1 MVWGKLLLQTFHLV
15 ERRSQGLIGCKSKKI
30 VPIRQ
35 SINYGK
41 TYPYYGKGG
50 FLANLSPMSKKSRTF
65 ALRNIVEY
73 FLAFFNYICF
83 TSPIMAFIETNNIKG
98 DVFGGITAGIVA
110 LPLALAFGIH
120 AFGGVDSPEASSMG
134 ALAGLVGATLLGFF
148 AALFGGTHSQISGPT
163 GPMTVITASIVS
175 GAWASSQGNIS
186 AVLLSMSLAGI
197 FCGLFQVLFGL
208 IRIGKYVRYIP
219 YPVLSGF
226 MSGIGVII
234 ILQQLYP
241 IIGKK
246 SPAST
251 LDMILNFPAAFAEGI
266 SVPALLLGLACIALI
281 ILVPKVTKKVP
292 ATLVALVVVTV
303 VSLFTGL
310 DSALTIGNIPAGLPM
325 PFFTKVQLDGIDWM
339 VVIKASLVPGL
350 TLAGLGSIDT
360 LLTSVMADNITKTKH
375 NSNQELIGQGIG
387 NAVAGLF
394 CGLAGAGAT
403 MRTVVNVKSG
413 GRTQLSGMIHAAL
426 LLAILLGLG
435 SLVKYVPLSVLAGI
449 LITVGWGI
457 IDFRGFKDL
466 RRIPKS
472 DAFVMIVVFL
482 MTVFVDLLTAVGIG
496 MVIACVLFMKRAG
509 DLVEDGYSSK
519 ELSTFDKESP
529 WEDEKDMPKDI
540 HHHIYIERLD
550 GPIFFGS
557 ITGFQRVMH
566 DIPKDAKIVIIRMRR
581 VPFMDQ
587 SGVYAME
594 TAIKDLQAQ
603 GVKVLMTIIQP
614 QPRYMLEN
622 HRIIPMLIPQENTF
636 ETFEDCTNYLKTL

>member
-1 MVWGKLLLQTFHLV
+1 
-15 ERRSQGLIGCKSKKI
+15 
-30 VPIRQ
+30 
-35 SINYGK
+35 
-41 TYPYYGKGG
+41 
-50 FLANLSPMSKKSRTF
+50 
-65 ALRNIVEY
+65 
-73 FLAFFNYICF
+73 
-83 TSPIMAFIETNNIKG
+83 MAFIETNNIKG

-110 LPLALAFGIH
+110 LPLALAFGIQ
-120 AFGGVDSPEASSMG
+120 AFSGVDSPEASSMG

-186 AVLLSMSLAGI
+186 AVILSMSLAGI
-197 FCGLFQVLFGL
+197 FCGLFQVIFGL

-234 ILQQLYP
+234 ILQQIYP

-251 LDMILNFPAAFAEGI
+251 LDMIINFPAALADGV
-266 SVPALLLGLACIALI
+266 SVIALALGLACISLI
-281 ILVPKVTKKVP
+281 VLVPKLTKKVP
-292 ATLVALVVVTV
+292 ATLVALIAVTV
-303 VSLFTGL
+303 VSLFTNL
-310 DSALTIGNIPAGLPM
+310 DSSLTIGNIPAGLPM
-325 PFFTKVQLDGIDWM
+325 PFFTKEQLDGIDWAS
-339 VVIKASLVPGL
+339 VLEASLVPGL

-360 LLTSVMADNITKTKH
+360 LLTSVVADNITKTKH

-387 NAVAGLF
+387 NAVASLF

-413 GRTQLSGMIHAAL
+413 GRTQISGMIHAVL

-457 IDFRGFKDL
+457 IDFRGFKDIL
-466 RRIPKS
+466 RIPKS
-472 DAFVMIVVFL
+472 DAFVMMVVFL

-509 DLVEDGYSSK
+509 DLVENSYSAK
-519 ELSTFDKESP
+519 ALDTFDKESP
-529 WEDEKDMPKDI
+529 WEDEKDIPEEI
-540 HHHIYIERLD
+540 HNRIYIERLD

-566 DIPKDAKIVIIRMRR
+566 DIPTNVKIVIIRMRR

-603 GVKVLMTIIQP
+603 GINVLMTIIQP

-622 HRIIPMLIPQENTF
+622 HHIIPILIPKENTF
-636 ETFEDCTNYLKTL
+636 ETFEECTEYLKGL

>member
-1 MVWGKLLLQTFHLV
+1 
-15 ERRSQGLIGCKSKKI
+15 
-30 VPIRQ
+30 
-35 SINYGK
+35 
-41 TYPYYGKGG
+41 
-50 FLANLSPMSKKSRTF
+50 
-65 ALRNIVEY
+65 
-73 FLAFFNYICF
+73 
-83 TSPIMAFIETNNIKG
+83 MAFIETNNIKG

-110 LPLALAFGIH
+110 LPLALAFGIQ
-120 AFGGVDSPEASSMG
+120 AFSGIDSPEASSMG

-186 AVLLSMSLAGI
+186 AVILSMSLAGI
-197 FCGLFQVLFGL
+197 FCGLFQVIFGL

-234 ILQQLYP
+234 ILQQIYP

-251 LDMILNFPAAFAEGI
+251 LDMIINFPAALADGV
-266 SVPALLLGLACIALI
+266 SVIALALGLACISLI
-281 ILVPKVTKKVP
+281 VLVPKVTKKVP
-292 ATLVALVVVTV
+292 ATLVALIAVTV
-303 VSLFTGL
+303 VSLFTNL
-310 DSALTIGNIPAGLPM
+310 DSSLTIGNIPAGLPL
-325 PFFTKVQLDGIDWM
+325 PFFTKVQLDGIDWAS
-339 VVIKASLVPGL
+339 VLEASLVPGL

-360 LLTSVMADNITKTKH
+360 LLTSVVADNITKTKH

-413 GRTQLSGMIHAAL
+413 GRTQFSGMIHAVL

-457 IDFRGFKDL
+457 IDFRGFKDIL
-466 RRIPKS
+466 RIPKS
-472 DAFVMIVVFL
+472 DAFVMMVVFL

-509 DLVEDGYSSK
+509 DLVENSYSAK
-519 ELSTFDKESP
+519 ALDTFDKESP
-529 WEDEKDMPKDI
+529 WEDEKDIPEEI
-540 HHHIYIERLD
+540 RNRIYIERLD

-566 DIPKDAKIVIIRMRR
+566 DIPTNLKIVIIRMRR

-603 GVKVLMTIIQP
+603 GIKVLMTIIQP
-614 QPRYMLEN
+614 QPRYMLEK
-622 HRIIPMLIPQENTF
+622 HHIIPILIPKENTF
-636 ETFEDCTNYLKTL
+636 ETFEECTEYLKGL

>member
-1 MVWGKLLLQTFHLV
+1 
-15 ERRSQGLIGCKSKKI
+15 
-30 VPIRQ
+30 
-35 SINYGK
+35 
-41 TYPYYGKGG
+41 
-50 FLANLSPMSKKSRTF
+50 
-65 ALRNIVEY
+65 
-73 FLAFFNYICF
+73 
-83 TSPIMAFIETNNIKG
+83 MAFIETNNIKG

-110 LPLALAFGIH
+110 LPLALAFGIQ
-120 AFGGVDSPEASSMG
+120 AFGGVDSPGASSMG

-251 LDMILNFPAAFAEGI
+251 LDMIFNFPAAFAEGI

-281 ILVPKVTKKVP
+281 ILVPKVTKKMP

-360 LLTSVMADNITKTKH
+360 LLTSVVADNITKTKH